1 LALDPNLAVAA
12 AHLVGNR
19 TEEGKLV
26 QAYQDAAKLVKRRP
40 ENAQAHF
47 NLGYVLR
54 YAGLLEESEHEC
66 EAAVAVDP
74 GNYQLRSCALAYMQ
88 SGNSDRAKEFSRLDT
103 GSEWANFTTY
113 IMLLRENKIEEA
125 RLAIRQAPTNPYY
138 HRDVLEACLQPA
150 QPQGLDRIA
159 HEMEASLLAKQDPE
173 PLYFQGAAMAFCGKQ
188 DIALRLLRTAI
199 ERNYCSY
206 SALQSD
212 PLLAKLRSAP
222 EFSQLL
228 SAAKSWRDSFLA
240 KRNLN

>member
-1 LALDPNLAVAA
+1 LEKALALDPNLAVAA

-88 SGNSDRAKEFSRLDT
+88 SGNSDRAKEFIRLDT

-150 QPQGLDRIA
+150 P
-159 HEMEASLLAKQDPE
+159 
-173 PLYFQGAAMAFCGKQ
+173 AAGF
-188 DIALRLLRTAI
+188 RPHRT
-199 ERNYCSY
+199 
-206 SALQSD
+206 
-212 PLLAKLRSAP
+212 
-222 EFSQLL
+222 
-228 SAAKSWRDSFLA
+228 
-240 KRNLN
+240 